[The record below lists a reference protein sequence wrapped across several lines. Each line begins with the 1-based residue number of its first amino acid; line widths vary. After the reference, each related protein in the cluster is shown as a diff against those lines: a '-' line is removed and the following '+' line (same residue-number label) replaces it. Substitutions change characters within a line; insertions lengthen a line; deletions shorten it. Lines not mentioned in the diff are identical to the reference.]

1 MPDDVEAGDA
11 EDLYEFEGDID
22 PAFYAHGGISISGP
36 EQAALGDLHGKSV
49 LVVQAGNGEDILS
62 LMNLGASVT
71 VIDEAGGLD
80 EARTLAA
87 AATMEPQFIEDK
99 PGDISVAAPKG
110 GYDIVYSGFGGL
122 SWINDLGRWATGV
135 NSSLR
140 RGGTLVVYDEHPF
153 ARVFEPGDEGN
164 LVVAHSY
171 LADVDD
177 DEDDEEA
184 EVAEPTATSTPDD
197 DKVEDEDASS
207 WTIGDLICSLG
218 AAGLVTLSLLELPD
232 SDRFATPLDEM
243 SDDVDYE
250 ELVRIPG
257 VLLLAAMKM

>member
-1 MPDDVEAGDA
+1 MPDDVEAGEA

-71 VIDEAGGLD
+71 VIDDAEALE
-80 EARTLAA
+80 EARALASAA
-87 AATMEPQFIEDK
+87 AMEPQFIAGD
-99 PGDISVAAPKG
+99 PGEVTVPVPKG
-110 GYDIVYSGFGGL
+110 GFDIVYSGFAGL
-122 SWINDLGRWATGV
+122 AWIADFGRWATGV
-135 NSSLR
+135 AAALK

-153 ARVFEPGDEGN
+153 ARIFEPGDDEN
-164 LVVAHSY
+164 LVVARSY
-171 LADVDD
+171 LPEVD
-177 DEDDEEA
+177 DEDEGGEEPDA
-184 EVAEPTATSTPDD
+184 SATSADGEELDD
-197 DKVEDEDASS
+197 EGPG
-207 WTIGDLICSLG
+207 WTIGDLVCSLG

-232 SDRFATPLDEM
+232 SDRFTTNLDDMAGE
-243 SDDVDYE
+243 VDYD
-250 ELVRIPG
+250 ELARIPG